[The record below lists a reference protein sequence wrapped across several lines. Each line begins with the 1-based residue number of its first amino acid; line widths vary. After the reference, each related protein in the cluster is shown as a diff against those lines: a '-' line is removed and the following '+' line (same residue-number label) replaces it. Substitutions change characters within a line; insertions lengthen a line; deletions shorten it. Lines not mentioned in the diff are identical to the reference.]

1 MKIEKKGKKWI
12 VKGDGKEWIY
22 NKTFLTKWKAEVA
35 VEVFKEGGRVSDY
48 WNKLKEINR
57 PIRGPYKA
65 LKIINDAFEE
75 IKKLNPTCEEI
86 EKYGDQAEHGEVTIT
101 DSKRYFP
108 PKVHNT
114 YGKKAPG
121 RVHIDLG
128 YNGVHL
134 MLDKKHVNKFIT
146 FIKNHREN
154 NK

>member
-57 PIRGPYKA
+57 PIGVPYKA

-75 IKKLNPTCEEI
+75 INKLNPTCEEI
-86 EKYGDQAEHGEVTIT
+86 EKYGDQAEYGEVTIT
-101 DSKRYFP
+101 ESNRYFP
-108 PKVHNT
+108 PEVHNT
-114 YGKKAPG
+114 WGEKAPG

-128 YNGVHL
+128 CNSVHL

-146 FIKNHREN
+146 FIKNCREN